1 MPLQRSPQGALRCNP
16 RLVCGSAK
24 SPQALAITGLWRP
37 AAAAQSTGPDPL
49 QLAIA
54 GDTLYTLV
62 QNGATLTG
70 TLEAPSGGFG
80 PRGGANGGPIEGTV
94 DGNKISFKVG
104 TTTYTGTVN
113 GGAD

>member
-1 MPLQRSPQGALRCNP
+1 MQPQVGVWERKVPSGA
-16 RLVCGSAK
+16 G
-24 SPQALAITGLWRP
+24 ITGLWRP

-62 QNGATLTG
+62 QNGATPDRHTRSPELVVS
-70 TLEAPSGGFG
+70 AR
-80 PRGGANGGPIEGTV
+80 RGGANGGPIEGTV

-113 GGAD
+113 G